1 MSTQG
6 HWGGIHAVYNI
17 YNATR
22 ICELRQFAEQAG
34 VSVLWQSLFQPEYLD
49 PTLHGPE
56 LAVQATQEIERFYA
70 LGIATA
76 AEQQFFDQALA
87 TYQQVKS
94 VNPEISNQFQQHIHN
109 IEHVYHTDQAGGFVE
124 LWPELAHLCK

>member
-1 MSTQG
+1 M
-6 HWGGIHAVYNI
+6 ANPY
-17 YNATR
+17 
-22 ICELRQFAEQAG
+22 
-34 VSVLWQSLFQPEYLD
+34 
-49 PTLHGPE
+49 E

-94 VNPEISNQFQQHIHN
+94 VNPEISNQFQQHIHD
-109 IEHVYHTDQAGGFVE
+109 IEHVYHTDQSGRFVK